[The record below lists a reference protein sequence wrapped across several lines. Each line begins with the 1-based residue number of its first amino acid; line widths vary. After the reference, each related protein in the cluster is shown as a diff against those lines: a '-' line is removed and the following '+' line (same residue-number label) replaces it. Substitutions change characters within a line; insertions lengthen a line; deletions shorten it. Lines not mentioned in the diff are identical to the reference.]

1 MLKGD
6 IILTKLEKIEY
17 LDSLLPKSE
26 EGFYL
31 DTRGKKLSYGGN
43 PQLIFKD
50 ISLPLKEEH
59 IVEIQKCSN
68 DIIYFIENYCRI
80 MTLDEGLI
88 YPTLRDYQIEMLEN
102 YKNNRFNVVLSGRQ
116 TGKSITT
123 LLYLLWILCFRPDTA
138 IGMVANKWSMV
149 SENLD
154 RLLQM
159 YTDLPVWL
167 KPTLKSFNKKSI
179 VTHIGTKVYIST
191 CSANALRGFSINILL
206 VDEVAFIPTNIWNE
220 FTASVIPTISTSA
233 NSQILLTSTPIGLN
247 HFYTIWRDAEE
258 GKNAYHPFKI
268 EWTKVPG
275 RDEKFKE
282 TMIRTLPRQLLDW
295 MQEYECSFIGSADT
309 LVDMNK
315 LSQIRFNEPLS
326 SPFFSNDIK
335 IYEPPLQG
343 HKYIVTAD
351 GAKGTLDNF
360 ALGIF
365 DVSTIP
371 FKQVGAGEI
380 KDSYLNAPPIFYNIL
395 KSYNNA
401 YFICENNDGAGT
413 SVLDILSQQYDYTN
427 IYKEPDKR
435 WLGHRTTK
443 GNRTKLLSNMK
454 MFIENDKL
462 ILNDRKTVSELTTF
476 VNKKGKYEA
485 DTSKHDDY
493 VMATSLLFV
502 PFLHTESIDD
512 YEKFLETLKMDI
524 VENDDTGEYSI
535 LFSSLN
541 SIEIYEDRD
550 RFSIAL
556 HY

>member
-17 LDSLLPKSE
+17 LNSLLPKND

-31 DTRGKKLSYGGN
+31 DVYGKKQSYNGN
-43 PQLIFKD
+43 NQLIHKD
-50 ISLPLKEEH
+50 IALPLREEH
-59 IVEIQKCSN
+59 IIEIQKCSN

-80 MTLDEGLI
+80 ISLDKGLVF
-88 YPTLRDYQIEMLEN
+88 PELRDYQIEMLEN
-102 YKNNRFNVVLSGRQ
+102 YQNNRFNVVLSGRQ

-123 LLYLLWILCFRPDTA
+123 LLYLLWILCFKPDNT
-138 IGMVANKWSMV
+138 IGMVANKWAMV
-149 SENLD
+149 SENLN

-159 YTDLPVWL
+159 FLDLPIWL
-167 KPTLKSFNKKSI
+167 KPTVKVFNKTSI
-179 VTHIGTKVYIST
+179 VTNIGTKVYIST
-191 CSANALRGFSINILL
+191 CSADALRGYSVNILV
-206 VDEVAFIPTNIWNE
+206 VDEVAFIPANVWNE
-220 FTASVIPTISTSA
+220 FTASVIPTISTSEK
-233 NSQILLTSTPIGLN
+233 SQILLTSTPMGLN
-247 HFYTIWRDAEE
+247 HFHKIWRDAEE
-258 GKNAYHPFKI
+258 GKNSYHPFKV
-268 EWTKVPG
+268 EWFRVPG
-275 RDEKFKE
+275 RDENFKDM
-282 TMIRTLPRQLLDW
+282 MIKTLDLLTW

-309 LVDMNK
+309 LVDMKK
-315 LSQIRFNEPLS
+315 LSEIKFKPEIS
-326 SPFFSNDIK
+326 YPFFSNDIK
-335 IYEPPLQG
+335 IYEPPLQD

-427 IYKEPDKR
+427 IYKEPDKK

-541 SIEIYEDRD
+541 VIETYEDRD

-556 HY
+556 HH